1 VRILAYEH
9 VTGGGMAGDP
19 RMPAW
24 APEGDAMLRA
34 LVDDLRLIPGVEVLV
49 LRDPRLAQDIPGS
62 FPAPDAARE
71 FRPAFRDA
79 VLACDAV
86 WPIAPE
92 TDGILLDITNDILDC
107 GRTVLNSRPDAVRV
121 ASSKRATHAL
131 LERHDIPSIP
141 CFDAEDAIPMSVD
154 AVVVKP
160 DDGAGCLETH
170 LFRDRSAL
178 RGWLRKNA
186 AADCVLQPYVAGE
199 PRSLSLVCGGGQGRL
214 LACNR
219 QRIAMAGGALRFEG
233 VDVGA
238 VKDDDG
244 AYAKLAARLCEALPG
259 LWGYCGVD
267 IVETADGPTVVEI
280 NPRLTTSYVGLRQ
293 VTACN
298 PAALVLAMMDSAST
312 PKTTRSTHEP
322 AVGASDA

>member
-1 VRILAYEH
+1 MKILAFEY
-9 VTGGGMAGDP
+9 VTGGGMLDDS
-19 RMPAW
+19 RMPDL

-34 LVDDLRLIPGVEVLV
+34 LVHDLRLIPGVEVLV
-49 LRDPRLAQDIPGS
+49 LRDPRLAQDVPGS
-62 FPAPDAARE
+62 FPAPGVAHD

-107 GRTVLNSRPDAVRV
+107 GRAVLNSRPDAVRV

-131 LERHDIPSIP
+131 LERHGIPSIR
-141 CFDAEDAIPMSVD
+141 CFDTEDAIPMSVD
-154 AVVVKP
+154 AVIVKP

-178 RGWLRKNA
+178 RGWLRESA
-186 AADCVLQPYVAGE
+186 ATGCVLQPYVAGE
-199 PRSLSLVCGGGQGRL
+199 PRSLSLVCGGGRGRL

-219 QRIAMAGGALRFEG
+219 QRIGIAGGTLRFEG
-233 VDVGA
+233 VDVGVA
-238 VKDDDG
+238 KDNDG
-244 AYAKLAARLCEALPG
+244 TYAKLAARLCEALPG

-267 IVETADGPTVVEI
+267 IVEAADGPTVVEI

-293 VTACN
+293 AAGCN
-298 PAALVLAMMDSAST
+298 PAALVLGMMESAGT
-312 PKTTRSTHEP
+312 PKATRNAQAP
-322 AVGASDA
+322 AVGAGDA